1 MRRTLIAAIAVSA
14 IAVSAIAIPA
24 HAAAPITGQWVTQS
38 GNAIV
43 TIEPCGASV
52 CGKISKI
59 IRPDPKG
66 NGTDQKNPEPQL
78 RSRPV
83 LGLQIIPSFTDAGKD
98 WRGQI
103 YSPEA
108 GRSYKGY
115 LSRQADG
122 SLKVTGCI
130 AAFLCQ
136 NQKWTPA
143 K

>member
-1 MRRTLIAAIAVSA
+1 MRRLTALLAPVAVAAMPIA
-14 IAVSAIAIPA
+14 A
-24 HAAAPITGQWVTQS
+24 HAAEPITGQWLTQS

-43 TIEPCGASV
+43 TISPCGAGV
-52 CGKISKI
+52 CGRITRI

-66 NGTDQKNPEPQL
+66 DGTDRLNPDPAL

-83 LGLQIIPSFTDAGKD
+83 LGLQIIPGFTDAGKD

-108 GRSYKGY
+108 GRAYKGY
-115 LSRQADG
+115 LSKQADG

-143 K
+143 R